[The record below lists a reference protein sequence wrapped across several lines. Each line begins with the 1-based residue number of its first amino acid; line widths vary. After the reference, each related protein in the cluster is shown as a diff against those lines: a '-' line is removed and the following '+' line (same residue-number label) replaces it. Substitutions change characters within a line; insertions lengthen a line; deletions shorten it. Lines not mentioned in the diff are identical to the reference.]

1 MFRLLRYYSITSAV
15 AIVVVTVVLV
25 ASFRQHE
32 LAQLIES
39 AEGQNVVLARSFA
52 NTIWPRF
59 SSYVTSVSDV
69 DGDTLR
75 SRPETQRIHEVL
87 VTLVTGLPVLKV
99 KIYTLDGLTVYSSE
113 PSQIGADK
121 SNNQGFMAS
130 AREGRP
136 ASKLSFRDQ
145 FSAFSGEVEDRHVVE
160 SYLPIRRSDGAVE
173 GVFELYTD
181 VTPLMTRIDREI
193 VEVTIG
199 LLLILTFLY
208 GLLALIVRRADR
220 VLRRQY
226 GELRRSRD
234 AHKVRNFALE
244 QQVTEHT
251 LVEDAI
257 QEARDMLEQRI
268 SSRR

>member
-1 MFRLLRYYSITSAV
+1 MFRLFRYYSITSAV
-15 AIVVVTVVLV
+15 AIVAVTVVLV
-25 ASFRQHE
+25 ASYRQHE
-32 LAQLIES
+32 VAQLIES
-39 AEGQNVVLARSFA
+39 AEGQNMALARSFA

-69 DGDTLR
+69 GGDPLR
-75 SRPETQRIHEVL
+75 SRPETQQIHEVL

-145 FSAFSGEVEDRHVVE
+145 FSAFSGEVEDRDVVE

-173 GVFELYTD
+173 GVFEIYTD
-181 VTPLMTRIDREI
+181 VTPMVRTIDREI

-208 GLLALIVRRADR
+208 GMLALIVRRADR
-220 VLRRQY
+220 ILRWQY
-226 GELRRSRD
+226 GELGLSRD
-234 AHKVRNFALE
+234 VHMVRNSILE
-244 QQVTEHT
+244 RQVIEHT
-251 LVEDAI
+251 VVEDAI